1 MMTTNTHVRAGA
13 ASGAG
18 AAAQVGAAA
27 GGAGPA
33 RNGDFLATLAAALS
47 VEVATSTRGDGT
59 VADLTADT
67 AADSAESIAA
77 IIAALSPIVPM
88 PAEALADAGSREEL
102 AASSSG
108 TTLPGTGAR
117 DAMAPST
124 QLADLL
130 RESAGQA
137 TVGDAGD
144 SAGDDAGGRPASR
157 ELPGQLL
164 QALGG
169 AVREVA
175 PEFRLAGGG
184 EGMTTSVAHA
194 MASAAS
200 QLNGSS
206 AAAAADHVL
215 RSAVGSPRWAEELG
229 SRLVLMST
237 RGNQEGSLTLSPEH
251 LGPLEVRI
259 SLNQNTAQVWFGA
272 QHADTRAAL
281 AEALPRLREMF
292 AEAGLS
298 LGHAGVSQ
306 EAPRRQV
313 QETSTPP
320 AGNAIDPAA
329 EVPALPGVETRSIGS
344 ALLDL
349 YA

>member
-1 MMTTNTHVRAGA
+1 MMTTNTQVRAGA
-13 ASGAG
+13 TNGAG
-18 AAAQVGAAA
+18 AAAQA
-27 GGAGPA
+27 GGAAGSAGTA

-47 VEVATSTRGDGT
+47 VETTATTRGDAT
-59 VADLTADT
+59 VADVGAGDAD
-67 AADSAESIAA
+67 ASGAIDA
-77 IIAALSPIVPM
+77 IIAALSPIVSVPPGM
-88 PAEALADAGSREEL
+88 VPDAGTGDGPGASDEAMFDG
-102 AASSSG
+102 AAA
-108 TTLPGTGAR
+108 LDPVA
-117 DAMAPST
+117 ST
-124 QLADLL
+124 QLDDML
-130 RESAGQA
+130 R
-137 TVGDAGD
+137 DAVLPAAEDGG
-144 SAGDDAGGRPASR
+144 ADDAGRQRASR
-157 ELPGQLL
+157 GLPGELL
-164 QALGG
+164 QTLGG

-175 PEFRLAGGG
+175 PEFRLAGGA
-184 EGMTTSVAHA
+184 EGITTATAHA
-194 MASAAS
+194 MASAAA

-206 AAAAADHVL
+206 TASAGEHVL

-229 SRLVLMST
+229 SRLVLMTT
-237 RGNQEGSLTLSPEH
+237 RGSQEGSLTLSPEH

-259 SLNQNTAQVWFGA
+259 SMNQNTAQVWFGA

-313 QETSTPP
+313 QEIITPS
-320 AGNAIDPAA
+320 AGSANDPAA
-329 EVPALPGVETRSIGS
+329 EVAALPGVEARSIGN